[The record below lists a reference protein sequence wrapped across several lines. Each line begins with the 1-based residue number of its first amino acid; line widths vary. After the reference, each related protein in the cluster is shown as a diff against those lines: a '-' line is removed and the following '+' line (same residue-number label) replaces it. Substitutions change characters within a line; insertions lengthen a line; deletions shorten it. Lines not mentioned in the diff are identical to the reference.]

1 MKFCLVLLLAM
12 TQFCCGVGAAT
23 ELVNGIVVIVNDAV
37 ITVKDVQNAIA
48 PDLEFLERH
57 YGQQP
62 PVLEK
67 KIRELQ
73 QESVEGLVE
82 LQLVLHEFKTA
93 GYSIPESYIENR
105 IQEDI
110 RKYGDRLTL
119 TKTLQ
124 AQGVTYESYRT
135 KMREKIIL
143 DLMWKQHVPNDPLI
157 SPHKIEKYYAENR
170 DKFKMEDQV
179 KLRLIVLTNRPND
192 RLYVPAKLAREI
204 LAKIEEGASFAD
216 MARVY
221 SQGSQSVEGGDWGWV
236 ERSFLRP
243 DLAEVAFSLKPG
255 QRSDVVERPDGC
267 YLMLVEE
274 SRLTHVKILS
284 EVRDEIESTLKALE
298 NKRLRKQWIE
308 RLKTKSF
315 VRYF

>member
-1 MKFCLVLLLAM
+1 MKSCLVLLLVM
-12 TQFCCGVGAAT
+12 TQLCCGVRAAT
-23 ELVNGIVVIVNDAV
+23 ELVNGIAVIVNEAV
-37 ITVKDVQNAIA
+37 ITYKDVQNSIA
-48 PDLEFLERH
+48 PDLEFLERR

-62 PVLEK
+62 QVLDQK
-67 KIRELQ
+67 VRELH
-73 QESVEGLVE
+73 QEKIEELVE
-82 LQLVLHEFKTA
+82 WQLILHEFKTA
-93 GYSIPESYIENR
+93 GFSIPESYIENR

-143 DLMWKQHVPNDPLI
+143 ELMWKQHVPNDPLI
-157 SPHKIEKYYAENR
+157 SPHKMEKYYAENR

-179 KLRLIVLTNRPND
+179 KLRMIVLTNRPND
-192 RLYVPAKLAREI
+192 RLYAPAQLAREI
-204 LAKIEEGASFAD
+204 LAKIEEGAPFAD

-221 SQGSQSVEGGDWGWV
+221 SQGSQGVEGGDWGWV
-236 ERSFLRP
+236 ERSVLRP

-255 QRSDVVERPDGC
+255 QRSQVVERPDGC

-274 SRLTHVKILS
+274 SRLTHVKTLS